1 MTSLAIVGT
10 GAALPAKKVG
20 PADFIASGAD
30 PALLAEWDVGEH
42 YVATTE
48 TATDLESRAS
58 LQAIE
63 RAGWQAQDVDL
74 IIGSTLLP
82 EKINPPNVALTQHK
96 IGASRAAAFEVDMSL
111 IGAVPARM
119 VADALYKAGL
129 YKRILVVASCQ
140 LQGAMDPSDPAVFA
154 VCGDGAAAVAL
165 GEVDEPAGVLGTHL
179 TANGK
184 FFHNVGIET
193 RASKSSAA
201 AASDD
206 LRPRFYI
213 DPGRSGDPQEFFAWG
228 MSSVPD
234 AVGTLLEK
242 LRLSLSDIDWVC
254 PHQNVKPVSEAWVA
268 RIGIPG
274 DRIVHTR
281 KEYGNC
287 GPANVLLNLN
297 RGAERRKFKDGD
309 RILLCGQGSG
319 MSVGVLVLRW
329 YGGANPRMT

>member
-1 MTSLAIVGT
+1 MKYLAVVGT
-10 GAALPAKKVG
+10 GAALPEKRVG
-20 PADFIASGAD
+20 PADFLANGAS
-30 PALLAEWDVGEH
+30 PELLAEWDVGEH

-48 TATDLESRAS
+48 TATDLECRAS
-58 LQAIE
+58 LEAIG
-63 RAGWQAQDVDL
+63 RAGWQPQDIDL

-82 EKINPPNVALTQHK
+82 EKVNPPNVSLTQHK
-96 IGASRAAAFEVDMSL
+96 IGASGAAAFEVDMSL
-111 IGAVPARM
+111 IGAVPSLM

-140 LQGAMDPSDPAVFA
+140 LQGAADPSDPAFFA

-184 FFHNVGIET
+184 FWDVVGIEPK
-193 RASKSSAA
+193 APKMAP
-201 AASDD
+201 DGD
-206 LRPRFYI
+206 VRPRFYI
-213 DPGRSGDPQEFFAWG
+213 DPGRCGDPQEFFAWG
-228 MSSVPD
+228 MSSVPE

-242 LRLSLSDIDWVC
+242 LQLSLSDIDWVC
-254 PHQNVKPVSEAWVA
+254 PHQNVKPVSEAWLA

-274 DRIVHTR
+274 DRVVHTR

-297 RGAERRKFKDGD
+297 RGAERRKFKEGD